1 MKKKKKTTRIAAAT
15 LVLAGMAFLA
25 GCGGS
30 SEQTGS
36 AQAQAGNSSQQA
48 GNPGMTVS
56 EPDLTNVPIYPGAE
70 KETMTA
76 GVPGA
81 GPGAGGGMP
90 TPPSDGTGGS
100 GNMPTPPSGGM
111 GSGGTP
117 PSMSMVRYKTSGSTD
132 TVVAWYRQQL
142 SGKDGFTESTG
153 TFGRQGG
160 SGSGA
165 TQTMF
170 SFKNGDTTITI
181 TIGAATQGQ
190 GATASGTSIM
200 FSEGTPPAQ
209 PSGQSR

>member
-1 MKKKKKTTRIAAAT
+1 MRKAAGIAAAVILL
-15 LVLAGMAFLA
+15 LVGRALLV

-30 SEQTGS
+30 SNQSSGAQT
-36 AQAQAGNSSQQA
+36 QNGNSSQQA
-48 GNPGMTVS
+48 GNPNTAVS

-76 GVPGA
+76 G
-81 GPGAGGGMP
+81 GPSGGGGNGNMP

-117 PSMSMVRYKTSGSTD
+117 PSMSMVSYKTSASTD

-142 SGKDGFTESTG
+142 SGRDGFTESTG

-181 TIGAATQGQ
+181 VVGAATQGQ
-190 GATASGTSIM
+190 GGTASGTSII
-200 FSEGTPPAQ
+200 FSEGTIPAQ
-209 PSGQSR
+209 PSS

>member
-1 MKKKKKTTRIAAAT
+1 MKKKMGIAAGT
-15 LVLAGMAFLA
+15 LMLAGMAFLA

-36 AQAQAGNSSQQA
+36 AQAQTGNSSQQA
-48 GNPGMTVS
+48 GNPNTAVS

-76 GVPGA
+76 GAPG
-81 GPGAGGGMP
+81 GNGSGNMP